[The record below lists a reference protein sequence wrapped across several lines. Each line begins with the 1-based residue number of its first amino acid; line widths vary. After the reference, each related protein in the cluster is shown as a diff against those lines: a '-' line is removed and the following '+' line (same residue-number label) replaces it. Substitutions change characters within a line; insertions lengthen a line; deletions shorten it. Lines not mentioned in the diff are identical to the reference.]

1 MGSKVYEAPTL
12 KAATKER
19 AQHYE
24 ELREQF
30 VGLKKEF
37 GKIVDD
43 GQFQGHGA
51 EAIKG
56 FYQAQSDIVDAWI
69 RFIDVNIE
77 FFKSIPGYAEDANLA
92 DNSMVQVPFLEENV
106 SQGLK
111 SAKDRVADQQES
123 LQNIFSGINDLVS
136 LTVFSKDPF
145 DEQMDQ
151 AEKKR
156 IRTVEAVNA
165 MDQQLTQE
173 YLGLQNLVEQVN
185 ELYSAMINATRQGEN
200 ISPLYF
206 NAEAYKTSSVFQMQS
221 ELKTQ
226 AAGYVEQKRS
236 ERMPSAMKHLSQEA
250 KVYTLKKEKGFFTE
264 IWDNVQ
270 SGSGS
275 ALDDTVDGLVNMVK
289 NPGETFDGLKYAA
302 AHPIKTGSAA
312 WDQLSTSFNEE
323 VIHGDAGS
331 RAHYFS
337 YMGTQL
343 GVSVLGGKG
352 IDKLSKVSKVDLAKS
367 MGKVKKHT
375 YVVNKKSTAYL
386 EKFNL
391 LFAKERLAADGLTID
406 LKDFDNIEEEMMVLQ
421 ASKVREVEG
430 KVNPPKIS
438 EIQEGDL
445 GKHII
450 KVKNGRK
457 ELAPNVRYITKD
469 GYKYT
474 TDELGRIVDVEAG
487 ELILQKGKRNK
498 GMQVAAGREDR
509 LPDDDG
515 GHLIGTQFHGSGDID
530 NLIAQN
536 RQINRS
542 GGEWYN
548 MEQEWANALG
558 GNPPKKVTV
567 KIEPVYQGTSL
578 RPSYF
583 EIVYEI
589 EGKGIFEKT
598 IRNRAG
604 G

>member
-1 MGSKVYEAPTL
+1 MTNVE
-12 KAATKER
+12 KAAIKER
-19 AQHYE
+19 AQNYE
-24 ELREQF
+24 RLREQF

-56 FYQAQSDIVDAWI
+56 FYQAQSDIVDAWL

-92 DNSMVQVPFLEENV
+92 GNSMVQVPFLEENV

-111 SAKDRVADQQES
+111 SAKDRVADQQDS
-123 LQNIFSGINDLVS
+123 LQNIFNGINDLVS
-136 LTVFSKDPF
+136 LTVFSKDSF

-165 MDQQLTQE
+165 IDQQLTQE

-185 ELYSAMINATRQGEN
+185 ELFSAMINATRQGEN

-206 NAEAYKTSSVFQMQS
+206 NAEAYKTSTVFKMQS

-226 AAGYVEQKRS
+226 TAGYVKQMRS
-236 ERMPSAMKHLSQEA
+236 ERMPSAMKQLSQEA

-302 AHPIKTGSAA
+302 QHPIKTGSAA

-352 IDKLSKVSKVDLAKS
+352 IDKLSKVSKVDLAKGI
-367 MGKVKKHT
+367 GKVKKQT

-386 EKFNL
+386 ERFNL
-391 LFAKERLAADGLTID
+391 LFQKERLAADGFTID
-406 LKDFDNIEEEMMVLQ
+406 VKDFDNVEEEMMVLQ

-430 KVNPPKIS
+430 KGTGEKVKKI
-438 EIQEGDL
+438 GDKNDPVRTYRGADL
-445 GKHII
+445 GKL
-450 KVKNGRK
+450 
-457 ELAPNVRYITKD
+457 EA
-469 GYKYT
+469 KYT
-474 TDELGRIVDVEAG
+474 ADSRLTVEMPYVGKGQKNTNAEGWLRDKDFYWKEMLEKYPEAFNRSNRQKIELGFTPINNPTFRKHFPQYDLT
-487 ELILQKGKRNK
+487 ELYNDTLIHHHIGGGGQA
-498 GMQVAAGREDR
+498 VAVPSKLHPG
-509 LPDDDG
+509 
-515 GHLIGTQFHGSGDID
+515 
-530 NLIAQN
+530 
-536 RQINRS
+536 
-542 GGEWYN
+542 
-548 MEQEWANALG
+548 LG
-558 GNPPKKVTV
+558 GIHNA
-567 KIEPVYQGTSL
+567 E
-578 RPSYF
+578 
-583 EIVYEI
+583 
-589 EGKGIFEKT
+589 KGAGVWGNDQKHAELLEKFLEK
-598 IRNRAG
+598 
-604 G
+604 